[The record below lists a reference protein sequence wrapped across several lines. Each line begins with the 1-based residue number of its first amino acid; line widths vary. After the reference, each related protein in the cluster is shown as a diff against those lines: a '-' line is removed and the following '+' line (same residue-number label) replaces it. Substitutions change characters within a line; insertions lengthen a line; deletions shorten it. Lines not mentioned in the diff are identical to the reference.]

1 MKGENWLSLAP
12 LSHAQALSPRMR
24 LLLDSAVQV
33 LAAHGLRG
41 LTHRA
46 VDAQAGLPQGSCSA
60 YLRTRQALLTALA
73 TYVVTGVREEI
84 AAMSLRLDGE
94 PDTERATVETGA
106 MFAAWLNEPN
116 TLLARLELSLEATRS
131 PELAAVFAEQRAALT
146 DLVTDLIARSRPD
159 VAAELADTLI
169 AALDGVLIEG
179 FRKSTKAQRD
189 EFITRALRTLL
200 TSTVAPT
207 IS

>member
-1 MKGENWLSLAP
+1 MKGANWLSLAP

-24 LLLDSAVQV
+24 LILDSAVQV

-73 TYVVTGVREEI
+73 TYVVGVREEI

>member
-1 MKGENWLSLAP
+1 
-12 LSHAQALSPRMR
+12 
-24 LLLDSAVQV
+24 
-33 LAAHGLRG
+33 
-41 LTHRA
+41 
-46 VDAQAGLPQGSCSA
+46 
-60 YLRTRQALLTALA
+60 
-73 TYVVTGVREEI
+73 
-84 AAMSLRLDGE
+84 
-94 PDTERATVETGA
+94 
-106 MFAAWLNEPN
+106 
-116 TLLARLELSLEATRS
+116 
-131 PELAAVFAEQRAALT
+131 LAAVFAEQRAALT